1 MNIKY
6 IGTYKNKK
14 IKTEMKILL
23 LIFLMLAK
31 FIVYYNTDKLTNVKA
46 NTNKIKRVGVVNLPL
61 GLNVGNILVKYSM
74 FKILEQLGVNSTII
88 IPKIGRFNFTLSFLK
103 ETINSHLLFVGI
115 NFTELFEN
123 DFDYIMVNSDET
135 WQCDFGTIACYNIA
149 LLKFAENW
157 KAKKF
162 IYAAS
167 KGRYNWPFKNYDK
180 SLIKNLLQNFSGIS
194 FREKGMVKIL
204 EDNIGL
210 KSQFVLDP
218 TFLLNREYYLNIIK
232 NNKYNELPKDKF
244 IFIYQ
249 LDKNACISRIIK
261 KVSETFNFQLIYLP
275 FREKNFIEKFI
286 LYLNNSHAVITD
298 SFHGTVFSII
308 FNKPFI
314 SFVNKGR
321 GKVRFYSLKSVFD
334 LKNRIV
340 EPSSS
345 SNIDINLLI
354 KPLVINHTEFNE
366 FKKFSINYLKRQLD
380 IV

>member
-1 MNIKY
+1 
-6 IGTYKNKK
+6 
-14 IKTEMKILL
+14 MKILL
-23 LIFLMLAK
+23 LIFLMLVK

-135 WQCDFGTIACYNIA
+135 WHCNFGTIACYNIA

-218 TFLLNREYYLNIIK
+218 TFLLDREYYLNIIK

-249 LDKNACISRIIK
+249 LDKNACISQIIK

-275 FREKNFIEKFI
+275 FIEKNFIEKFI

-321 GKVRFYSLKSVFD
+321 GKVRFYSLKNIFD

-340 EPSSS
+340 ERSSS

-354 KPLVINHTEFNE
+354 KPLVINHTAFNE
-366 FKKFSINYLKRQLD
+366 FKNFSINYLKRQLD